1 MVCNP
6 RKNRYVKIRSII
18 GYAALAVAVAA
29 AAVVGRAWLTPAGP
43 EPQPPVAGTPAD
55 LPTSVARGEYLAK
68 AADCVACH
76 SAPGGMPYAGGRA
89 FKLPFGTI
97 YATNLTPDK
106 DTGIGSWTDDA
117 FVRAVRAGIG
127 SHGRLYPAMPYT
139 SYAQMSRDDVLA
151 IKQYLL
157 TLPGVRQAT
166 PANALSFPF
175 DQRWGM
181 AAWNVLFF
189 HEQRFAPDP
198 VKSVEWNRGA
208 YLATA
213 LGHCGE
219 CHTPRNAGFA
229 MQSRDYLSGADIE
242 GWKAYNT
249 TSDKS
254 YGIGAWSDEQVAQ
267 YLARGHAPGRSSAS
281 GPMADVVEHSLQYL
295 TPGDITALVTYLR
308 SVAPATGGH
317 DGQGATIALDPSA
330 ARASNAVLPG
340 PAPVT
345 PGLERGQR
353 LFAGDCAGC
362 HQWNG
367 AGRQTDYA
375 SLVGSHAVNDPSG
388 AALVQVLLHGTSLT
402 VDGRTQQMPGFA
414 GAYTDSDIAA
424 VANFVLSHFGSKA
437 GTVTVEQVRKQR
449 SAS

>member
-1 MVCNP
+1 M
-6 RKNRYVKIRSII
+6 KIRSII
-18 GYAALAVAVAA
+18 GYAALAVAVGA
-29 AAVVGRAWLTPAGP
+29 AAVAGRAWLTPAGP
-43 EPQPPVAGTPAD
+43 EPQPPVAGVPAD
-55 LPTSVARGEYLAK
+55 LPSSVARGEYLAK

-76 SAPGGMPYAGGRA
+76 TSQGGTPYAGGRA
-89 FKLPFGTI
+89 FRLPFGTI

-106 DTGIGSWTDDA
+106 DTGIGNWSDDA
-117 FVRAVRAGIG
+117 FVQAVRAGVG

-157 TLPGVRQAT
+157 TLAPVREAT
-166 PANALSFPF
+166 PANTLSFPF

-181 AAWNVLFF
+181 AAWNAVFF
-189 HEQRFAPDP
+189 REQRFAPDP
-198 VKSVEWNRGA
+198 AKSVEWNRGA

-229 MQSRDYLSGADIE
+229 MKSRDYLSGAEIE

-249 TSDKS
+249 TSDRS

-267 YLARGHAPGRSSAS
+267 YLSLGHAPGRSSAS

-295 TPGDITALVTYLR
+295 TPGDIAALVTYLR
-308 SVAPATGGH
+308 SVAPATSGAGAA
-317 DGQGATIALDPSA
+317 DGGATIALDATA

-340 PAPVT
+340 SAAGVSGLA
-345 PGLERGQR
+345 PGLARGQR

-367 AGRQTDYA
+367 VGRQTDYA
-375 SLVGSHAVNDPSG
+375 SLNGSHAVNDPSG

-402 VDGRTQQMPGFA
+402 VGGRTQQMPGF
-414 GAYTDSDIAA
+414 GEAYSDSDVAA

-437 GTVTVEQVRKQR
+437 GTVTAEQVRKARAAQ
-449 SAS
+449 